1 VFGYSVVKVLQ
12 KSSLDSAVSY
22 DRQELIAIYEQYN
35 QELYRYAF
43 RLLGERCLAEDCVAE
58 TFSRYLRVVRA
69 GRGPSENVRAYLYRM
84 VHNWATD
91 HYRRNPLP
99 APELDLEMHAD
110 PESNPLHVVTRE
122 AERERVRAALMQL
135 PTEQRRVIELRFL
148 EEWSHEAVAEAL
160 GRTVEATRA
169 LQHRALAV
177 LRRLLVEKD
186 PRDDSESASDEGII

>member
-1 VFGYSVVKVLQ
+1 MAIKTRT
-12 KSSLDSAVSY
+12 LDSAVSY
-22 DRQELIAIYEQYN
+22 NRQELIAVYEQHN

-58 TFSRYLRVVRA
+58 TFSRYLQVVRA

-91 HYRRNPLP
+91 LYRRNPLP

-110 PESNPLHVVTRE
+110 PESNPVHVAIRQ
-122 AERERVRAALMQL
+122 AEQERVRAALMQL

-148 EEWSHEAVAEAL
+148 EEWSHEAVAHAL

-177 LRRLLVEKD
+177 LRRLLVEKA
-186 PRDDSESASDEGII
+186 PPDDQQPAADE

>member
-1 VFGYSVVKVLQ
+1 MAIKTRT
-12 KSSLDSAVSY
+12 LDSAVTY
-22 DRQELIAIYEQYN
+22 DRQELIAVYERHN

-43 RLLGERCLAEDCVAE
+43 RMLGEQCLAEDCVAE
-58 TFSRYLRVVRA
+58 TFSRYLQVVRS

-91 HYRRNPLP
+91 HFRRNPLP

-110 PESNPLHVVTRE
+110 PESNPLHVITRQ
-122 AERERVRAALMQL
+122 AERERVRAALLQL
-135 PTEQRRVIELRFL
+135 PSEQRRVIELRFL
-148 EEWSHEAVAEAL
+148 EEWSHEAVASAL

-186 PRDDSESASDEGII
+186 PQDDHKPASDEGIK

>member
-1 VFGYSVVKVLQ
+1 MAIKT
-12 KSSLDSAVSY
+12 KTLDSAVSY
-22 DRQELIAIYEQYN
+22 DRQELIAVYEQYN
-35 QELYRYAF
+35 LELYRYAF

-91 HYRRNPLP
+91 YYRRNPLP
-99 APELDLEMHAD
+99 SPELDLEMHAD
-110 PESNPLHVVTRE
+110 ADSNPTHVFNKE
-122 AERERVRAALMQL
+122 AERARIRAALMQL
-135 PTEQRRVIELRFL
+135 PPDQRRVIELRFL

-160 GRTVEATRA
+160 DKTVEATRA

-177 LRRLLVEKD
+177 LRRILVEQD
-186 PRDDSESASDEGII
+186 QLGDGEPLPGEGIV

>member
-1 VFGYSVVKVLQ
+1 M
-12 KSSLDSAVSY
+12 Y

-43 RLLGERCLAEDCVAE
+43 RLLGERCLSEDCVAE

-91 HYRRNPLP
+91 NYRRNPLP
-99 APELDLEMHAD
+99 TPELDLEMHAD
-110 PESNPLHVVTRE
+110 PDSNPTHVFTKE
-122 AERERVRAALMQL
+122 AERQRVRAALMQL
-135 PTEQRRVIELRFL
+135 PSDQRRVIELRFL

-160 GRTVEATRA
+160 GKTAEATRA

-177 LRRLLVEKD
+177 LRRILVEQD
-186 PRDDSESASDEGII
+186 RLSDGEPAPGEGAE